1 MGQNGRVQ
9 PRPSPLD
16 PLLNP
21 EGGGI
26 ELLLGNEAV
35 LRGAI
40 EAGIGFACGY
50 PGTPSTEVSDGFAAL
65 APHLGIPFEYSVNEK
80 VALEMAFA
88 ASLAGARSIVAMKHL
103 GLMAAG
109 DPLSTIPYI
118 GTVAGLVIVS
128 AGDPS
133 CLTSP
138 NEQDQRH
145 LADALHLPMLDPPTP
160 QAALEATRFA
170 FELSEGCG
178 LPVVLRPTT
187 RVCHTAAPVRLGAV
201 SPREVRG
208 FQRAPQRFL
217 PVPANARRMR
227 SEIEE
232 RLALA
237 RELIAA
243 GDWLTESGEGRTAV
257 FSSGAPSATC
267 ADLLRAAGAEKDIV
281 HLSSSVVFPL
291 PAEELVERLTS
302 LERVLVVEELSPYL
316 EDHLRALCQ
325 LHRLPLEVLGKRTG
339 HLPTAFEYEPGVIAA
354 GLHAAFGIGSRPAPD
369 ELAATPPVR
378 PPVLC
383 AACPHR
389 SSFFAA
395 RAALGAEKHFFNDI
409 GCYTLGCGGPLDAG
423 DALLCMG
430 AGFSLAAGVART
442 TGERTVG
449 FLGDST
455 FFHSGMP
462 ALLNAAK
469 EEVDMVAVVLD
480 NEITAMTGFQESPT
494 TAAASPREPDD
505 APGDIATIARALG
518 ARRVETVDPHDLPG
532 TIAAFRRAEEHS
544 GLSVVIAKRPCPV
557 AEQRAEGRAPAPPLP
572 AFTIDP
578 ALCGTC
584 GRSSCGKRCGQGVD
598 PGYERALIR
607 ARVLED
613 GAESAQPPVAPC
625 TQRCPLYLCVQGY
638 AAHIAAGNY
647 ADALELIMSE
657 LPLPDSVCRVCHT
670 PCEAACVRSELDEP
684 VAVNDLKRFVL
695 DWAAEQDEP
704 PYRPRRAPANGLRAG
719 VVGAGP
725 AGLAAAHEL
734 ILRGYTVDLYDAAER
749 PGGLLRS
756 GIPAYR
762 LPREALERDV
772 ERILALG
779 IQFHPGRTLGADLDL
794 ETLLE
799 DHAAVVVALGA
810 PRSLELG
817 LPGEGPETVG
827 ALAYLRDASPRR
839 ARAVLV
845 VGGGSSAIDSARVAR
860 RRGAE
865 RVWVACLEEGSELPA
880 SAREVA
886 EAEREGVEILTRARA
901 ERRVATGVELIGVRP
916 RVSGAR
922 KPADFE
928 SLARG
933 ARALPAPQAHFPGDA
948 ARCLREEGAVSL
960 EVDLVV
966 TALGQAVDP
975 DVLPDLLDPAGEAV
989 SAAPESGATAHP
1001 RVFAAG
1007 DLAAGPRT
1015 VTDVIASGLRA
1026 AWGLDRSLRGAER
1039 ADERRPPPLVSTE
1052 PPLGR
1057 PGITRRDD
1065 GARRRP
1071 VELDPQAAIGS
1082 FDEVVGRLDEREAR
1096 AEAERCM
1103 VCGLCGNCRS
1113 CVDLFGCPAIL
1124 SGTDG
1129 ALRIDAA
1136 LCVGCGVCA
1145 DFCPNGAI
1153 APIAEPAQASASAS
1167 AGAGAGAGANAGTD
1181 TEVSA

>member
-1 MGQNGRVQ
+1 MK
-9 PRPSPLD
+9 PLPSPLD
-16 PLLNP
+16 RLLRSEP
-21 EGGGI
+21 GRT
-26 ELLLGNEAV
+26 ELLLGNEAI
-35 LRGAI
+35 LRGAV
-40 EAGIGFACGY
+40 EAGVGFACGY
-50 PGTPSTEVSDGFAAL
+50 PGTPSTEVTDGFAVL
-65 APHLGIPFEYSVNEK
+65 APRLGIPFEYSVNEK
-80 VALEMAFA
+80 IALETAFA
-88 ASLAGARSIVAMKHL
+88 ACLAGARSIVAMKHL

-170 FELSEGCG
+170 FELSERCR

-187 RVCHTAAPVRLGAV
+187 RVCHTSAPVRFGAV
-201 SPREVRG
+201 APRTVRG
-208 FQRAPQRFL
+208 FRRDPSRFL

-227 SEIEE
+227 GEIEE
-232 RLALA
+232 RLAVA
-237 RELIAA
+237 RAVIAES
-243 GDWLTESGEGRTAV
+243 DWLTERGEGRTAV
-257 FSSGAPSATC
+257 FSVGAPSAT
-267 ADLLRAAGAEKDIV
+267 AAELLRAAGAEREV
-281 HLSSSVVFPL
+281 AHLSTSVVFPL
-291 PAEELVERLTS
+291 PTEELVERLRS
-302 LERVLVVEELSPYL
+302 LERVLVVEELSPYF
-316 EDHLRALCQ
+316 EDHLRALCK
-325 LHRLPLEVLGKRTG
+325 LHDLPLEVLGKRTG
-339 HLPTAFEYEPGVIAA
+339 HLPTAFEYEPRVIAT
-354 GLHAAFGIGSRPAPD
+354 GLHEALGIGPRPGPTRDTLAPP
-369 ELAATPPVR
+369 ER

-395 RAALGAEKHFFNDI
+395 RAALGRQTHFFNDI

-494 TAAASPREPDD
+494 TASG

-518 ARRVETVDPHDLPG
+518 AGQVEVVDPHDLSDA
-532 TIAAFRRAEEHS
+532 IAAFRRADEHE

-557 AEQRAEGRAPAPPLP
+557 AEQRAEGRAAAPLP

-578 ALCGTC
+578 DLCGAC
-584 GRSSCGKRCGQGVD
+584 GRSSCGKRCDQGVHPD
-598 PGYERALIR
+598 YERALIR
-607 ARVLED
+607 ARLSTEGRAPD
-613 GAESAQPPVAPC
+613 QPQVAPC
-625 TQRCPLYLCVQGY
+625 AQRCPLYLCVQGY
-638 AAHIAAGNY
+638 AAHIAAGSY
-647 ADALELIMSE
+647 ADALELIMSD
-657 LPLPDSVCRVCHT
+657 LPLPDSVCRVCHR
-670 PCEAACVRSELDEP
+670 PCEAACVRADVDEP

-695 DWAAEQDEP
+695 DWAAEQEEP
-704 PYRPRRAPANGLRAG
+704 PYQPRRAPDHGLCAA

-734 ILRGYTVDLYDAAER
+734 RLRGYAVELFDAAER
-749 PGGLLRS
+749 PGGMLRS
-756 GIPAYR
+756 AIPAYR

-779 IQFHPGRTLGADLDL
+779 VTFHPGRTLGADLDL
-794 ETLLE
+794 TGLLAE
-799 DHAAVVVALGA
+799 HAAVVLALGA
-810 PRSLELG
+810 ARPRELELA
-817 LPGEGPETVG
+817 GEGPPVTD
-827 ALAYLRDASPRR
+827 ALAFLRDSKQR
-839 ARAVLV
+839 ACSVLV
-845 VGGGSSAIDSARVAR
+845 IGGGSSAIDAARVAL
-860 RRGAE
+860 RRGAG
-865 RVWVACLEEGSELPA
+865 RVRIACLEEGAELPA
-880 SAREVA
+880 IEGEVA
-886 EAEREGVEILTRARA
+886 EALREGVELLTRARA
-901 ERRVATGVELIGVRP
+901 ARLVAGGVELEHVEPRTPGDLDPAGFEAAGP
-916 RVSGAR
+916 RVGS
-922 KPADFE
+922 
-928 SLARG
+928 
-933 ARALPAPQAHFPGDA
+933 LPAPAPHTDRDA
-948 ARCLREEGAVSL
+948 ARRLESDGAVSL
-960 EVDLVV
+960 AVDLVI
-966 TALGQAVDP
+966 TAVGQQVDSTG
-975 DVLPDLLDPAGEAV
+975 LAGLTEPAGEPV
-989 SAAPESGATAHP
+989 EIDPTSGATSIP
-1001 RVFAAG
+1001 RLFAAG
-1007 DLAAGPRT
+1007 DLVCGART
-1015 VTDVIASGLRA
+1015 VTDAIASGLRA

-1039 ADERRPPPLVSTE
+1039 ADERRPPPPVE
-1052 PPLGR
+1052 PAPPAAAPAAG
-1057 PGITRRDD
+1057 GTAA

-1071 VELDPQAAIGS
+1071 PELDPCVAITS
-1082 FDEVVGRLDEREAR
+1082 FDEVVGRLDEEQAR

-1124 SGTDG
+1124 SGDDG
-1129 ALRIDAA
+1129 ALCIDPV

-1153 APIAEPAQASASAS
+1153 AAVEELAGAPQS
-1167 AGAGAGAGANAGTD
+1167 AGTGAPA
-1181 TEVSA
+1181 